1 MLGWTVCL
9 YFSLVGI
16 LPQIQVCGSC
26 GLFLCGVSRAQPGQ
40 SWGSAWTDHA
50 GLAQGCSWGAGM
62 GILGPFGSFWGVV
75 GAAGRARGPGGRTAL
90 DGIVTPALRH
100 AGRCETQI
108 SRQLS
113 LFHSSF
119 YVMKL
124 VTYSLQ
130 DKFYK
135 VPDSVRAVSSQALS
149 SQLSPQSVIQI

>member
-1 MLGWTVCL
+1 MQIVLKSLNLAPNPGLWKLWFIFLWGERGAAWSELGLRMDRPRWAGTGMLM
-9 YFSLVGI
+9 
-16 LPQIQVCGSC
+16 
-26 GLFLCGVSRAQPGQ
+26 
-40 SWGSAWTDHA
+40 
-50 GLAQGCSWGAGM
+50 GAGM
-62 GILGPFGSFWGVV
+62 RILGPFGSFWGVV
-75 GAAGRARGPGGRTAL
+75 GAAGQARGPGGRTAL

-130 DKFYK
+130 DKFYR